1 MRAARAVVGVVGELA
16 ITAGAVLL
24 LFVVWQLG
32 IVGITANRA
41 QAATV
46 DSLERQFAGSQPTPS
61 PTTSSAATTPAPT
74 ATGHN
79 ATSAPS
85 PNPTST
91 ATTPPQP
98 PSGDAFAI
106 VRIPRLGAGWA
117 KPVYQGVGANVLAE
131 GIGHYPDTQ
140 LPGGVGNVGLAGHRA
155 GHGNPL
161 IDIDTI
167 RPGDA
172 IVVETTD
179 SYSVYRAERSEIVPP
194 NDVQVLA
201 PVPEQPGA
209 TPTEAWLTLTSC
221 EPKYG
226 STNRFIVF
234 AKLDR
239 TVPRDQGPP
248 TDALARPG
256 GNG

>member
-1 MRAARAVVGVVGELA
+1 M
-16 ITAGAVLL
+16 
-24 LFVVWQLG
+24 
-32 IVGITANRA
+32 
-41 QAATV
+41 
-46 DSLERQFAGSQPTPS
+46 
-61 PTTSSAATTPAPT
+61 
-74 ATGHN
+74 
-79 ATSAPS
+79 
-85 PNPTST
+85 
-91 ATTPPQP
+91 
-98 PSGDAFAI
+98 
-106 VRIPRLGAGWA
+106 
-117 KPVYQGVGANVLAE
+117 YQGVGASVLAE

-140 LPGGVGNVGLAGHRA
+140 LPGEVGNVGLAGHRA

-161 IDIDTI
+161 IDVDTI

-172 IVVETTD
+172 IVVETTEA
-179 SYSVYRAERSEIVPP
+179 YSVYRAVRSEIVPP
-194 NDVQVLA
+194 TDVQVLA

-209 TPTEAWLTLTSC
+209 DPTEAWVTLTSC

-256 GNG
+256 ENG

>member
-1 MRAARAVVGVVGELA
+1 MRVVRGVVGTVGELA
-16 ITAGAVLL
+16 ITAGVLLL
-24 LFVVWQLG
+24 LFVVWELG
-32 IVGITANRA
+32 VVGFTTNRA

-46 DSLERQFAGSQPTPS
+46 DTLERQFAQPTPTAPSTSSPPAS
-61 PTTSSAATTPAPT
+61 PTTPTTVPV
-74 ATGHN
+74 
-79 ATSAPS
+79 
-85 PNPTST
+85 
-91 ATTPPQP
+91 PPP
-98 PSGDAFAI
+98 GDAFAI
-106 VRIPRLGAGWA
+106 LRIPRLGAAWA
-117 KPVYQGVGANVLAE
+117 KPVYQGVGLDVLAK

-140 LPGGVGNVGLAGHRA
+140 LPGQVGNAAFAGHRA

-172 IVVETTD
+172 IVVETADT
-179 SYSVYRAERSEIVPP
+179 YVIYRADRSEIVPP
-194 NDVQVLA
+194 TDVKVLA
-201 PVPEQPGA
+201 PVPDQPGVA
-209 TPTEAWLTLTSC
+209 PTEAWLTLTSC

-239 TVPRDQGPP
+239 SVPRAEGLPADV
-248 TDALARPG
+248 LAAPG

>member
-1 MRAARAVVGVVGELA
+1 VRVVRAVVGTVGELA
-16 ITAGAVLL
+16 ITAGVLLL
-24 LFVVWQLG
+24 LFVVWELG
-32 IVGITANRA
+32 VVGFTTNRA

-46 DSLERQFAGSQPTPS
+46 DTLERQFALPTPTTPSTPSTPSTSSTTDTPTAS
-61 PTTSSAATTPAPT
+61 PTTSAAVPV
-74 ATGHN
+74 
-79 ATSAPS
+79 
-85 PNPTST
+85 
-91 ATTPPQP
+91 PPP
-98 PSGDAFAI
+98 GDAFAI
-106 VRIPRLGAGWA
+106 LRIPRLGASWA
-117 KPVYQGVGANVLAE
+117 KPVYQGVGLDVLAK

-140 LPGGVGNVGLAGHRA
+140 LPGQVGNAAFAGHRA

-172 IVVETTD
+172 IVVETADT
-179 SYSVYRAERSEIVPP
+179 YVIYRADRSEIVPP
-194 NDVQVLA
+194 TDVNVLA
-201 PVPEQPGA
+201 PVPDQPGVA
-209 TPTEAWLTLTSC
+209 PTEAWLTLTSC

-239 TVPRDQGPP
+239 SVPRAEGLPADV
-248 TDALARPG
+248 LAAPG

>member
-1 MRAARAVVGVVGELA
+1 VRAVRAVVGTVGELA
-16 ITAGAVLL
+16 ITAGVLLL
-24 LFVVWQLG
+24 LFVVWELG
-32 IVGITANRA
+32 VVGFTTNRA

-46 DSLERQFAGSQPTPS
+46 DTLERQFAQPTPTAPTTPTT
-61 PTTSSAATTPAPT
+61 PTTSGPTDTPTASPTTPAPV
-74 ATGHN
+74 
-79 ATSAPS
+79 PL
-85 PNPTST
+85 
-91 ATTPPQP
+91 PPP
-98 PSGDAFAI
+98 GDPFAI
-106 VRIPRLGAGWA
+106 LRIPRLGAAWA
-117 KPVYQGVGANVLAE
+117 KPVYQGVGLDVLAK

-140 LPGGVGNVGLAGHRA
+140 LPGQVGNAAFAGHRA

-172 IVVETTD
+172 IVVETADT
-179 SYSVYRAERSEIVPP
+179 YVIYRADRSEIVPP
-194 NDVQVLA
+194 TDVNVLA
-201 PVPEQPGA
+201 PVPDQPGVA
-209 TPTEAWLTLTSC
+209 PTEAWLTLTSC

-239 TVPRDQGPP
+239 SVPRAEGLPADV
-248 TDALARPG
+248 LAAPG

>member
-1 MRAARAVVGVVGELA
+1 MRVVRAVVGTVGELA
-16 ITAGAVLL
+16 ITAGVLLL
-24 LFVVWQLG
+24 LFVVWELG
-32 IVGITANRA
+32 VVGFTTNRA

-46 DSLERQFAGSQPTPS
+46 DTLERQFAQPTPTTPSTPSTTSTSSPTDTPTAS
-61 PTTSSAATTPAPT
+61 PTTSAAVPV
-74 ATGHN
+74 
-79 ATSAPS
+79 
-85 PNPTST
+85 
-91 ATTPPQP
+91 PPP
-98 PSGDAFAI
+98 GDAFAI
-106 VRIPRLGAGWA
+106 LRIPRLGASWA
-117 KPVYQGVGANVLAE
+117 KPVYQGVGLDVLAK

-140 LPGGVGNVGLAGHRA
+140 LPGQVGNAAFAGHRA

-172 IVVETTD
+172 IVVETADT
-179 SYSVYRAERSEIVPP
+179 YAIYRADRSEIVPP
-194 NDVQVLA
+194 TDVNVLA
-201 PVPEQPGA
+201 PVPDQPGVA
-209 TPTEAWLTLTSC
+209 PTEAWLTLTSC

-239 TVPRDQGPP
+239 SVPRAEGLPADV
-248 TDALARPG
+248 LAAPG

>member
-1 MRAARAVVGVVGELA
+1 MRVVRGVVGTVGELA
-16 ITAGAVLL
+16 ITAGVLLL
-24 LFVVWQLG
+24 LFVVWELG
-32 IVGITANRA
+32 VVGFTTNRA

-46 DSLERQFAGSQPTPS
+46 DTLERQFAQPTPTAPSTSSPTAS
-61 PTTSSAATTPAPT
+61 PTTPTTVPV
-74 ATGHN
+74 
-79 ATSAPS
+79 
-85 PNPTST
+85 
-91 ATTPPQP
+91 PPP
-98 PSGDAFAI
+98 GDAFAI
-106 VRIPRLGAGWA
+106 LRIPRLGAAWA
-117 KPVYQGVGANVLAE
+117 KPVYQGVGLDVLAK

-140 LPGGVGNVGLAGHRA
+140 LPGQVGNAAFAGHRA

-172 IVVETTD
+172 IVVETADT
-179 SYSVYRAERSEIVPP
+179 YVIYRADRSEIVPP
-194 NDVQVLA
+194 TDVKVLA
-201 PVPEQPGA
+201 PVPDQPGVA
-209 TPTEAWLTLTSC
+209 PTEAWLTLTSC

-239 TVPRDQGPP
+239 SVPRAQGLPA
-248 TDALARPG
+248 DVLAPPG

>member
-1 MRAARAVVGVVGELA
+1 VRAARAVVGVVGELA

-46 DSLERQFAGSQPTPS
+46 DSLEHQFAGSQPTPS
-61 PTTSSAATTPAPT
+61 PTTSSAAPTPAPT
-74 ATGHN
+74 ATGRT

-106 VRIPRLGAGWA
+106 LRIPRLGAGWA
-117 KPVYQGVGANVLAE
+117 KPVYQGVGANALAE

-140 LPGGVGNVGLAGHRA
+140 LPGEVGNVGLAGHRA

-172 IVVETTD
+172 IVVETTAA
-179 SYSVYRAERSEIVPP
+179 YSVYRAVRSVIVPP
-194 NDVQVLA
+194 TDVQVLL
-201 PVPEQPGA
+201 PVPEQSGA
-209 TPTEAWLTLTSC
+209 VATEAWLTLTSC

-234 AKLDR
+234 AKLER

-248 TDALARPG
+248 TDALERPG

>member
-1 MRAARAVVGVVGELA
+1 MRVVRTVVGTVGELA
-16 ITAGAVLL
+16 ITAGVLLL
-24 LFVVWQLG
+24 LFVVWELG
-32 IVGITANRA
+32 VVGFTTNRA

-46 DSLERQFAGSQPTPS
+46 DTLERQFAQPTPTAPSTSSTSSTSS
-61 PTTSSAATTPAPT
+61 PTDTPTASTTTPAAVPV
-74 ATGHN
+74 
-79 ATSAPS
+79 
-85 PNPTST
+85 
-91 ATTPPQP
+91 PPP
-98 PSGDAFAI
+98 GDAFAI
-106 VRIPRLGAGWA
+106 LRIPRLGAAWA
-117 KPVYQGVGANVLAE
+117 KPVYQGVGLDVLAK

-140 LPGGVGNVGLAGHRA
+140 LPGQVGNAAFAGHRA

-172 IVVETTD
+172 IVVETADT
-179 SYSVYRAERSEIVPP
+179 YVIYRADRSEIVPP
-194 NDVQVLA
+194 TDVNVLA
-201 PVPEQPGA
+201 PVPDQPGVA
-209 TPTEAWLTLTSC
+209 PTEAWLTLTSC

-239 TVPRDQGPP
+239 SVPRAEGLPADV
-248 TDALARPG
+248 LAAPG

>member
-1 MRAARAVVGVVGELA
+1 VRAIRAVVGVVGELA

-32 IVGITANRA
+32 VVGITANRA

-46 DSLERQFAGSQPTPS
+46 DSLERQFAGAQPTQPTQPS
-61 PTTSSAATTPAPT
+61 ATDSTPGPGATTAPA
-74 ATGHN
+74 
-79 ATSAPS
+79 

-91 ATTPPQP
+91 KGPQP

-106 VRIPRLGAGWA
+106 LRIPRLGSGWA
-117 KPVYQGVGANVLAE
+117 KPVYQGVGAGVLTE
-131 GIGHYPDTQ
+131 GIGHYTDTQ
-140 LPGGVGNVGLAGHRA
+140 LSGEVGNVGLAGHRA

-172 IVVETTD
+172 IVVETATA
-179 SYSVYRAERSEIVPP
+179 YAVYRAVRSEIVPP
-194 NDVQVLA
+194 TDVQVLA

-209 TPTEAWLTLTSC
+209 DPTEAWLTLTSC

-226 STNRFIVF
+226 STNRFVVF

-256 GNG
+256 GDG

>member
-1 MRAARAVVGVVGELA
+1 MRVVRAVVGTVGELA
-16 ITAGAVLL
+16 ITAGVLLL
-24 LFVVWQLG
+24 LFVVWELG
-32 IVGITANRA
+32 VVGFTTNRA

-46 DSLERQFAGSQPTPS
+46 DTLERQFALPTPTTPSTPSTPSTSSTMDTPTAS
-61 PTTSSAATTPAPT
+61 PTTSAAVPV
-74 ATGHN
+74 
-79 ATSAPS
+79 
-85 PNPTST
+85 
-91 ATTPPQP
+91 PPP
-98 PSGDAFAI
+98 GDAFAI
-106 VRIPRLGAGWA
+106 LRIPRLGASWA
-117 KPVYQGVGANVLAE
+117 KPVYQGVGLDVLAK

-140 LPGGVGNVGLAGHRA
+140 LPGQVGNAAFAGHRA

-172 IVVETTD
+172 IVVETADT
-179 SYSVYRAERSEIVPP
+179 YVIYRADRSEIVPP
-194 NDVQVLA
+194 TDVNVLA
-201 PVPEQPGA
+201 PVPDQPGVA
-209 TPTEAWLTLTSC
+209 PTEAWLTLTSC

-239 TVPRDQGPP
+239 SVPRAEGLPADV
-248 TDALARPG
+248 LAAPG

>member
-1 MRAARAVVGVVGELA
+1 MRVVRAVVGTVGELA
-16 ITAGAVLL
+16 ITAGVLLL
-24 LFVVWQLG
+24 LFVVWELG
-32 IVGITANRA
+32 VVGFTTNRA

-46 DSLERQFAGSQPTPS
+46 DTLERQFAQPTPTTPSAPSASSPTDTPTAS
-61 PTTSSAATTPAPT
+61 PTTSAAVPV
-74 ATGHN
+74 
-79 ATSAPS
+79 
-85 PNPTST
+85 
-91 ATTPPQP
+91 PPP
-98 PSGDAFAI
+98 GDAFAI
-106 VRIPRLGAGWA
+106 LRIPRLGAAWA
-117 KPVYQGVGANVLAE
+117 KPVYQGVGLDVLAK

-140 LPGGVGNVGLAGHRA
+140 LPGQVGNAAFAGHRA

-172 IVVETTD
+172 IVVETADT
-179 SYSVYRAERSEIVPP
+179 YVIYRADRSEIVPP
-194 NDVQVLA
+194 TDVNVLA
-201 PVPEQPGA
+201 PVPDQPGVV
-209 TPTEAWLTLTSC
+209 PTEAWLTLTSC

-239 TVPRDQGPP
+239 SVPRAEGLPADV
-248 TDALARPG
+248 LAAPG

>member
-1 MRAARAVVGVVGELA
+1 VRVVRTVVGTVGELA
-16 ITAGAVLL
+16 ITAGVLLL
-24 LFVVWQLG
+24 LFVVWELG
-32 IVGITANRA
+32 VVGFTTNRA

-46 DSLERQFAGSQPTPS
+46 DTLERQFAQPTPTTPSAPSASSPTDTPTAS
-61 PTTSSAATTPAPT
+61 PTTSAAVPV
-74 ATGHN
+74 
-79 ATSAPS
+79 
-85 PNPTST
+85 
-91 ATTPPQP
+91 PPP
-98 PSGDAFAI
+98 GDAFAI
-106 VRIPRLGAGWA
+106 LRIPRLGASWA
-117 KPVYQGVGANVLAE
+117 KPVYQGVGLDVLAK

-140 LPGGVGNVGLAGHRA
+140 LPGQVGNAAFAGHRA

-172 IVVETTD
+172 IVVETADT
-179 SYSVYRAERSEIVPP
+179 YVIYRADRSEIVPP
-194 NDVQVLA
+194 TDVNVLA
-201 PVPEQPGA
+201 PVPDQPGVA
-209 TPTEAWLTLTSC
+209 PTEAWLTLTSC

-239 TVPRDQGPP
+239 SVPRAEGLPADV
-248 TDALARPG
+248 LAAPG

>member
-1 MRAARAVVGVVGELA
+1 VRVVRAVVGAVGELA
-16 ITAGAVLL
+16 ITAGVLLL
-24 LFVVWQLG
+24 LFVVWELG
-32 IVGITANRA
+32 FVAVTTNRA

-46 DSLERQFAGSQPTPS
+46 DSLERQFAQPTP
-61 PTTSSAATTPAPT
+61 TASSTAAPT
-74 ATGHN
+74 PTPTPPDT
-79 ATSAPS
+79 ATSAP
-85 PNPTST
+85 
-91 ATTPPQP
+91 TTPAAVPAP
-98 PSGDAFAI
+98 IPGNAFAI
-106 VRIPRLGAGWA
+106 LRIPRFGTAWA
-117 KPVYQGVGANVLAE
+117 KPVYQGVGLDVLAK

-140 LPGGVGNVGLAGHRA
+140 LPGQVGNAAFAGHRA

-172 IVVETTD
+172 IVVETTEA
-179 SYSVYRAERSEIVPP
+179 YSVYRAVRSEIVPP
-194 NDVQVLA
+194 TDVQVLA

-209 TPTEAWLTLTSC
+209 VATEAWLTLTSC

-234 AKLDR
+234 ARLDR
-239 TVPRDQGPP
+239 SVPRDQGPP
-248 TDALARPG
+248 TDALASPR

>member
-1 MRAARAVVGVVGELA
+1 MRVVRTVIGAVGELA
-16 ITAGAVLL
+16 ITAGVLLL

-32 IVGITANRA
+32 FVAVTTNRA

-46 DSLERQFAGSQPTPS
+46 DSLERQFAQPAPAPTTAPTTPTP
-61 PTTSSAATTPAPT
+61 TDTGTAAPTTPAAVPAPPT
-74 ATGHN
+74 
-79 ATSAPS
+79 
-85 PNPTST
+85 
-91 ATTPPQP
+91 
-98 PSGDAFAI
+98 GDAFAI
-106 VRIPRLGAGWA
+106 LRIPRLGAAWA
-117 KPVYQGVGANVLAE
+117 KPVYQGVGLDVLAK

-140 LPGGVGNVGLAGHRA
+140 LPGQVGNAAFAGHRA

-161 IDIDTI
+161 IDIDTM

-172 IVVETTD
+172 IVVETADT
-179 SYSVYRAERSEIVPP
+179 YVIYRVDRSEIVPP
-194 NDVQVLA
+194 TDINVLA
-201 PVPEQPGA
+201 PVPDQPGVA
-209 TPTEAWLTLTSC
+209 PTESWLTLTSC

-239 TVPRDQGPP
+239 SVPRAQGLPA
-248 TDALARPG
+248 DVLAAPG

>member
-1 MRAARAVVGVVGELA
+1 VRVVRAVVGTVGELA
-16 ITAGAVLL
+16 ITAGVLLL
-24 LFVVWQLG
+24 LFVVWELG
-32 IVGITANRA
+32 VVGFTTNRA

-46 DSLERQFAGSQPTPS
+46 DTLERQFAQPTPTTPSTPSTPSTSSTTDTPTAS
-61 PTTSSAATTPAPT
+61 PTTSAAVPV
-74 ATGHN
+74 
-79 ATSAPS
+79 
-85 PNPTST
+85 
-91 ATTPPQP
+91 PPP
-98 PSGDAFAI
+98 GDAFAI
-106 VRIPRLGAGWA
+106 LRIPRLGAAWA
-117 KPVYQGVGANVLAE
+117 KPVYHGIGLDVLAK

-140 LPGGVGNVGLAGHRA
+140 LPGQVGNAAFAGHRA

-172 IVVETTD
+172 IVVETADT
-179 SYSVYRAERSEIVPP
+179 YVIYRADRSEIVAPT
-194 NDVQVLA
+194 DVNVLA
-201 PVPEQPGA
+201 PVPDQPGVA
-209 TPTEAWLTLTSC
+209 PTEAWLTLTSC

-239 TVPRDQGPP
+239 SVPRAEGLPADV
-248 TDALARPG
+248 LAAPG

>member
-1 MRAARAVVGVVGELA
+1 MRVVRAVVGTVGELA
-16 ITAGAVLL
+16 ITAGVLLL
-24 LFVVWQLG
+24 LFVVWELG
-32 IVGITANRA
+32 VVGFTTNRA

-46 DSLERQFAGSQPTPS
+46 DTLERQFAQPTPTTPTMPTM
-61 PTTSSAATTPAPT
+61 PTTSGPTDTPTASPTTPAPV
-74 ATGHN
+74 
-79 ATSAPS
+79 PL
-85 PNPTST
+85 
-91 ATTPPQP
+91 PPP
-98 PSGDAFAI
+98 GDPFAI
-106 VRIPRLGAGWA
+106 LRISRLGAAWA
-117 KPVYQGVGANVLAE
+117 KPVYQGVGLDVLAK

-140 LPGGVGNVGLAGHRA
+140 LPGQVGNAAFAGHRA

-172 IVVETTD
+172 IVVETADT
-179 SYSVYRAERSEIVPP
+179 YVIYRADRSEIVPP
-194 NDVQVLA
+194 TDVNVLV
-201 PVPEQPGA
+201 PVPDQPGVA
-209 TPTEAWLTLTSC
+209 PTEAWLTLTSC

-239 TVPRDQGPP
+239 SVPRAEGLPADV
-248 TDALARPG
+248 LAAPG

>member
-1 MRAARAVVGVVGELA
+1 MRVVRAVVGTVGELA
-16 ITAGAVLL
+16 ITAGVLLL
-24 LFVVWQLG
+24 LFVVWELG
-32 IVGITANRA
+32 VVGFTTNRA

-46 DSLERQFAGSQPTPS
+46 DTLERQFAQPTPTAPTTPTT
-61 PTTSSAATTPAPT
+61 PTTSGPTDTPTASPTTPAPV
-74 ATGHN
+74 
-79 ATSAPS
+79 PL
-85 PNPTST
+85 
-91 ATTPPQP
+91 PPP
-98 PSGDAFAI
+98 GDAFAI
-106 VRIPRLGAGWA
+106 LRIPRLGAAWA
-117 KPVYQGVGANVLAE
+117 KPVYQGVGLDVLAK

-140 LPGGVGNVGLAGHRA
+140 LPGQVGNAAFAGHRA

-172 IVVETTD
+172 IVVETADT
-179 SYSVYRAERSEIVPP
+179 YVIYRADRSEIVPP
-194 NDVQVLA
+194 TDVNVLA
-201 PVPEQPGA
+201 PVPDQPGVA
-209 TPTEAWLTLTSC
+209 PTEAWLTLTSC

-239 TVPRDQGPP
+239 SVPRAEGLPADV
-248 TDALARPG
+248 LAAPG

>member
-1 MRAARAVVGVVGELA
+1 VRVVRAVVGTVGELA
-16 ITAGAVLL
+16 ITAGVLLL
-24 LFVVWQLG
+24 LFVVWELG
-32 IVGITANRA
+32 VVGFTTNRA

-46 DSLERQFAGSQPTPS
+46 DTLERQFAQPTPTTPSTPSTTSTSSPTDTPTAS
-61 PTTSSAATTPAPT
+61 PTTSAAVPV
-74 ATGHN
+74 
-79 ATSAPS
+79 
-85 PNPTST
+85 
-91 ATTPPQP
+91 PPP
-98 PSGDAFAI
+98 GDAFAI
-106 VRIPRLGAGWA
+106 LRIPRLGAAWA
-117 KPVYQGVGANVLAE
+117 KPVYQGVGLDVLAK

-140 LPGGVGNVGLAGHRA
+140 LPGQVGNAAFAGHRA

-172 IVVETTD
+172 IVVETADT
-179 SYSVYRAERSEIVPP
+179 YVIYRADRSEIVPP
-194 NDVQVLA
+194 TDVNVLA
-201 PVPEQPGA
+201 PVPDQPGVA
-209 TPTEAWLTLTSC
+209 PTEAWLTLTSC

-239 TVPRDQGPP
+239 SVPRAEGLPADV
-248 TDALARPG
+248 LAAPG

>member
-1 MRAARAVVGVVGELA
+1 VKVVRTVVGAVGELA
-16 ITAGAVLL
+16 ITAGVLLL
-24 LFVVWQLG
+24 LFVVWELG
-32 IVGITANRA
+32 FVAVTTNRA

-46 DSLERQFAGSQPTPS
+46 DSLERQFAQP
-61 PTTSSAATTPAPT
+61 TPAPT
-74 ATGHN
+74 TSPGTPIPTDN
-79 ATSAPS
+79 ATVAP
-85 PNPTST
+85 
-91 ATTPPQP
+91 TTPAAVPAP
-98 PSGDAFAI
+98 PPGDAFAI
-106 VRIPRLGAGWA
+106 LRIPRLGTAWA
-117 KPVYQGVGANVLAE
+117 KPVYQGVGLDVLAK

-140 LPGGVGNVGLAGHRA
+140 LPGQVGNTAYAGHRA

-172 IVVETTD
+172 IVVETADT
-179 SYSVYRAERSEIVPP
+179 YVIYRVDRSEIVPP
-194 NDVQVLA
+194 TDINVLA
-201 PVPEQPGA
+201 PVPDRPGVA
-209 TPTEAWLTLTSC
+209 PTESWLTLTSC

-239 TVPRDQGPP
+239 SIPRAQGLPP
-248 TDALARPG
+248 DVLARPG

>member
-1 MRAARAVVGVVGELA
+1 MRALRAVVGVVGELA

-32 IVGITANRA
+32 VVGITANRA

-46 DSLERQFAGSQPTPS
+46 DSLERQFADAEPTQPTQPTQSPTSNATTPGPPATSAPAAPS
-61 PTTSSAATTPAPT
+61 PTTTK
-74 ATGHN
+74 
-79 ATSAPS
+79 
-85 PNPTST
+85 
-91 ATTPPQP
+91 PPQP
-98 PSGDAFAI
+98 PSGEAFAI
-106 VRIPRLGAGWA
+106 LRIPRLGSGWA
-117 KPVYQGVGANVLAE
+117 KPVYQGVGADVLAE

-140 LPGGVGNVGLAGHRA
+140 LPGEVGNVGLAGHRA

-172 IVVETTD
+172 IVVETNE
-179 SYSVYRAERSEIVPP
+179 SYSVYRAVRSEIVPP
-194 NDVQVLA
+194 TDVQVLA

-239 TVPRDQGPP
+239 TVPHDDGPP

>member
-1 MRAARAVVGVVGELA
+1 MRVVRAVVGTVGELA
-16 ITAGAVLL
+16 ITAGVLLL
-24 LFVVWQLG
+24 LFVVWELG
-32 IVGITANRA
+32 VVGFTTNRA

-46 DSLERQFAGSQPTPS
+46 DTLERQFAQPTPTTPSTPSTPSTSSTTDTPTAS
-61 PTTSSAATTPAPT
+61 PTTSAAVPV
-74 ATGHN
+74 
-79 ATSAPS
+79 
-85 PNPTST
+85 
-91 ATTPPQP
+91 PPP
-98 PSGDAFAI
+98 GDAFAI
-106 VRIPRLGAGWA
+106 LRIPRLGASWA
-117 KPVYQGVGANVLAE
+117 KPVYQGVGLDVLAK

-140 LPGGVGNVGLAGHRA
+140 LPGQVGNAAFAGHRA

-172 IVVETTD
+172 IVVETADT
-179 SYSVYRAERSEIVPP
+179 YVIYRADRSEIVPP
-194 NDVQVLA
+194 TDVNVLA
-201 PVPEQPGA
+201 PVPDQPGVA
-209 TPTEAWLTLTSC
+209 PTEAWLTLTSC

-239 TVPRDQGPP
+239 SVPRAEGLPADV
-248 TDALARPG
+248 LAAPG

>member
-1 MRAARAVVGVVGELA
+1 MRVLRTVVGAVGELA
-16 ITAGAVLL
+16 ITAGVLLL
-24 LFVVWQLG
+24 LFVAWELG
-32 IVGITANRA
+32 FVAVTTNRA

-46 DSLERQFAGSQPTPS
+46 DSLERQFAQP
-61 PTTSSAATTPAPT
+61 TPAPT
-74 ATGHN
+74 TSPATP
-79 ATSAPS
+79 APTDT
-85 PNPTST
+85 PT
-91 ATTPPQP
+91 ATVAPTTPAIPVP
-98 PSGDAFAI
+98 PPGDAFAI
-106 VRIPRLGAGWA
+106 LRIPRLGSAWA
-117 KPVYQGVGANVLAE
+117 KPVYQGVGLDVLAK

-140 LPGGVGNVGLAGHRA
+140 LPGQVGNTAYAGHRA

-172 IVVETTD
+172 IVVETADT
-179 SYSVYRAERSEIVPP
+179 YVIYRVDRSEIVPP
-194 NDVQVLA
+194 TDINVLA
-201 PVPEQPGA
+201 PVPDRPGV

-239 TVPRDQGPP
+239 SIPRAQGLPP
-248 TDALARPG
+248 DVLARPG